1 MIRYTIYNKK
11 LHGNSKYETKLFHL
25 SVKNEVDNKLKGQSS
40 ELHWLFKLV
49 YSTDRNSRVQRWRT
63 DNSRLKFNYFRFI
76 FSSNIIF
83 NTSLLYSDL
92 LLKNNV

>member
-40 ELHWLFKLV
+40 ELH
-49 YSTDRNSRVQRWRT
+49 
-63 DNSRLKFNYFRFI
+63 
-76 FSSNIIF
+76 
-83 NTSLLYSDL
+83 
-92 LLKNNV
+92 